1 MQLNN
6 KLITIKVRLSVPTKK
21 NNNNLA
27 KQGEAWIS
35 IDPFYTNNVD
45 GWMDGSVTC
54 SPLIMC
60 LSSLLDDD
68 DQQQLQHC
76 PKPAGLWWW

>member
-21 NNNNLA
+21 KKNNNLA

-45 GWMDGSVTC
+45 GWISYVLTLDYVSVV
-54 SPLIMC
+54 P
-60 LSSLLDDD
+60 
-68 DQQQLQHC
+68 
-76 PKPAGLWWW
+76 P